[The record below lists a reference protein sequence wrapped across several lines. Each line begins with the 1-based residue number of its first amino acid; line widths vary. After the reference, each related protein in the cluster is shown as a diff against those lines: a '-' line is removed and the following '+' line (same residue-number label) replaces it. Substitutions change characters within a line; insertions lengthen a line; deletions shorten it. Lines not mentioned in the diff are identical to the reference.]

1 MVKYF
6 LPASQYIY
14 SRCCEQKIRNI
25 TQHQLSFLEP
35 RPCFVF
41 VRASLCVRAVGG
53 FYSGVVHLLGLEHF
67 LLKLL
72 QQNHQLSQCGSK
84 FQICLTK
91 KKYHLTTCSGIIQLC
106 DHLHGPNFTKLS
118 LKLWQILVE
127 IFAIILFQDCELSR
141 KLSHTST
148 GLHQENTGL
157 D

>member
-1 MVKYF
+1 MF
-6 LPASQYIY
+6 
-14 SRCCEQKIRNI
+14 
-25 TQHQLSFLEP
+25 
-35 RPCFVF
+35 CFCQSL
-41 VRASLCVRAVGG
+41 SLCKSCWR

-67 LLKLL
+67 LLKFLR
-72 QQNHQLSQCGSK
+72 QNHQLSQCGSK
-84 FQICLTK
+84 FQICLTH

-106 DHLHGPNFTKLS
+106 EHLHGPNFTKLS

-127 IFAIILFQDCELSR
+127 IFAIILFQDCELSH